1 MPRRKL
7 TNLFTL
13 FMAVA
18 FALSLAAVAV
28 AQEKARASAPATRKG
43 DKTEAKTITGT
54 IEVLDAAAGT
64 FSVKGKRD
72 TVSLVGGKN
81 VKLGAFKKGDKVT
94 VIYTG
99 DTASKVV
106 AAKRAPK
113 KEAGPHETSREYW
126 EKGRNEG
133 PRKGPGPE

>member
-1 MPRRKL
+1 MKKR
-7 TNLFTL
+7 FTL
-13 FMAVA
+13 FIAVA

-28 AQEKARASAPATRKG
+28 AQEKAGASAPANKKG
-43 DKTEAKTITGT
+43 AETKAKTITGA

-72 TVSLVGGKN
+72 TISLVAGKN
-81 VKLGAFKKGDKVT
+81 VKLDAFKKGDKVT

-106 AAKRAPK
+106 AAKKAPK